1 MELLYF
7 LLGILFAS
15 YIAPLFD
22 GLGSLFLGWI
32 EVQKA
37 KMSEKISMIE
47 INVRKAA
54 EEEQSQRQIGFCVSD
69 KEIYQE
75 EETDYEI

>member
-7 LLGILFAS
+7 ILGILFAS
-15 YIAPLFD
+15 YIAPLLD
-22 GLGSLFLGWI
+22 GIGALFLSWV

-37 KMSEKISMIE
+37 KASEKISMIE
-47 INVRKAA
+47 IKVRKAA

-75 EETDYEI
+75 EENDNEI

>member
-7 LLGILFAS
+7 MLGILFAS
-15 YIAPLFD
+15 YIAPLLD
-22 GLGSLFLGWI
+22 GIGSLFLSWV

-37 KMSEKISMIE
+37 KASEKISIIE
-47 INVRKAA
+47 IKVRKAA
-54 EEEQSQRQIGFCVSD
+54 EEDQSQRQIGFCVSD

-75 EETDYEI
+75 EETDYEV

>member
-69 KEIYQE
+69 KEINPE
-75 EETDYEI
+75 EENDDEI

>member
-7 LLGILFAS
+7 ILGILFAS
-15 YIAPLFD
+15 YIAPLLD
-22 GLGSLFLGWI
+22 GIGALFLSWV

-37 KMSEKISMIE
+37 KASEKISMIE
-47 INVRKAA
+47 IKVRKAT
-54 EEEQSQRQIGFCVSD
+54 EEDQPQRQIGFCVSNE
-69 KEIYQE
+69 EIYPE